1 MFRFSLHRTVVGL
14 LLAGLVFS
22 LTLPAAADW
31 PTGPRPSRAE
41 APVPK
46 SEPIP
51 RLKAFANDPADDTF
65 GTGTVQL
72 DLQRLSVQAAGGEL
86 VIDLDFFG
94 SVSEPDSG
102 APDALYGYLDLDLD
116 QAGSTG
122 DFPWT
127 DLLRGDDGETG
138 MGNEAYVDF
147 FSFDSG
153 QVEVIDDPSETVLG
167 LATLVVSGST
177 ATVRIPL
184 ALLGGDQT
192 VDVAAAIGTL
202 AETTDVAPNQ
212 GSVASQSD
220 GLLLQNDRFRVEV
233 NWADFSGN
241 QGVGKV
247 VEQSTD
253 SALLYFFSPANWE
266 LLVKVL
272 DGCAINQRYWVF
284 VAAATNVEFS
294 VSVTDLNTGQQY
306 IYFNPP
312 RQVAQT
318 LTDTRAFATCP

>member
-1 MFRFSLHRTVVGL
+1 MFRSHHLSTVIGL
-14 LLAGLVFS
+14 LVAGAALV
-22 LTLPAAADW
+22 LTLPATADW

-41 APVPK
+41 TPLTK
-46 SEPIP
+46 SEPMP
-51 RLKAFANDPADDTF
+51 RLKAFANDPGGDTF
-65 GTGTVQL
+65 GSNAVQL
-72 DLQRLSVQAAGGEL
+72 DIQRLSVEAVGGEL
-86 VIDLDFFG
+86 VVELDFFG
-94 SVSEPDSG
+94 PVSEPLSG

-116 QAGSTG
+116 QVGATG

-138 MGNEAYVDF
+138 MGNEAYVDL
-147 FSFDSG
+147 FSFEDG
-153 QVEVIDDPSETVLG
+153 QVEVIDDPSETLLG
-167 LATLVVSGST
+167 LATLEVSGST

-202 AETTDVAPNQ
+202 SETTDVAPNQ
-212 GSVASQSD
+212 GAVASQSED
-220 GLLLQNDRFRVEV
+220 LLLQDGRFRVEV

-247 VEQSTD
+247 VEQSAD

-272 DGCAINQRYWVF
+272 DGCAINNHYWVF
-284 VAAATNVEFS
+284 VAGATNVEFT
-294 VSVTDLNTGQQY
+294 VSVTDTDNGQQY
-306 IYFNPP
+306 TYSNPP
-312 RQVAQT
+312 RQIAQT